1 MQEKISYQ
9 LKRSKR
15 AKNLRL
21 TVRCNAVTVT
31 APIGVSAF
39 FIDRFVKQKASWIK
53 EKLSYFKGID
63 NSKIKRFSKKDYIKH
78 KAEAFDLLNRRV
90 LFFSQKHDFV
100 FNNLRIKNQKTRW
113 GSCSGKGNINL
124 NYKIMFLPQE
134 VQDYIIV
141 HELCHLK
148 EMNHS
153 KRFWSLVEEIISDYK
168 SIKSHL
174 RKTSLYFQ

>member
-1 MQEKISYQ
+1 MEEKISYE
-9 LKRSKR
+9 LKRSKIV
-15 AKNLRL
+15 KNLRL

-39 FIDRFVKQKASWIK
+39 FIDRFVKQKAGWIK
-53 EKLSYFKGID
+53 EKLSYFKEID
-63 NSKIKRFSKKDYIKH
+63 NSKTRIFSKKDYIRH
-78 KAEAFDLLNRRV
+78 KAEAFDILNNRV
-90 LFFSQKHDFV
+90 LFFSKKYNFE

-124 NYKIMFLPQE
+124 NYKIIFLPKDL
-134 VQDYIIV
+134 QDYIIV

-153 KRFWSLVEEIISDYK
+153 KRFWSLVEEIIPDYK
-168 SIKSHL
+168 ETRGHL
-174 RKTSLYFQ
+174 RKKSLYYL